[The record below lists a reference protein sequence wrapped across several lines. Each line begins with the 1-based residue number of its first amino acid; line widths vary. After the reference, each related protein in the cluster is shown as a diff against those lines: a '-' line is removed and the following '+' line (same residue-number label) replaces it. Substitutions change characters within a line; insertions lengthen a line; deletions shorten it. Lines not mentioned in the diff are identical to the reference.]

1 METEK
6 ENKLSFLDLDHVV
19 HTMEIRDD
27 THMTP
32 MKIVQCL
39 RAPPP
44 PLPIY
49 IQNSSTPSLN
59 DNQSFKR
66 KHNLLYVIKSIIG
79 RLSFSVSTH

>member
-39 RAPPP
+39 RAPLPP
-44 PLPIY
+44 CPSTSKILQSLLQMITNHLKENIIYYMLSSPL
-49 IQNSSTPSLN
+49 
-59 DNQSFKR
+59 
-66 KHNLLYVIKSIIG
+66 
-79 RLSFSVSTH
+79 